1 MIESIIKVQNQL
13 VNHEYNHP
21 HISHVLGDM
30 SKEIKNNIGVISPES
45 ESLLNKIAANF
56 EMIDK
61 NTTSLKQR
69 IDVLE

>member
-1 MIESIIKVQNQL
+1 
-13 VNHEYNHP
+13 
-21 HISHVLGDM
+21 M
-30 SKEIKNNIGVISPES
+30 SKEIKKVIGVISPES

-61 NTTSLKQR
+61 NTSSLKQR

>member
-1 MIESIIKVQNQL
+1 
-13 VNHEYNHP
+13 
-21 HISHVLGDM
+21 M

-45 ESLLNKIAANF
+45 ESLLNKVAANF
-56 EMIDK
+56 EKIDK

>member
-13 VNHEYNHP
+13 VNHDQNHS
-21 HISHVLGDM
+21 HISHALGDM
-30 SKEIKNNIGVISPES
+30 SKEIKKNIGIISPES

-69 IDVLE
+69 INVLE